1 MEISLNLY
9 SIYDRNAEMKNSK
22 ILEVISFAG

>member
-22 ILEVISFAG
+22 ILEVISFT